1 MKKKVNEKKEKEK
14 EKENPDSKK
23 NIKGKKKGN
32 KKKDA
37 ANDDT
42 TTNLPFDRV
51 SPSCILSFSLIH
63 IPNYICTPIL
73 CNSKR
78 YNLLLFVAIYILIIL
93 LVKI

>member
-1 MKKKVNEKKEKEK
+1 MKKKVNEKKEK

-63 IPNYICTPIL
+63 I
-73 CNSKR
+73 
-78 YNLLLFVAIYILIIL
+78 LITSAPPFSVIQ
-93 LVKI
+93 KGTTCYYSWPYTF